1 VTDAPRRVT
10 RVGAYAL
17 CSRGDEIL
25 LSRIAPG
32 ATATSDG
39 MWTLPG
45 GGVEFG
51 EHPRDAALRE
61 LTEETGLAGEIVDLA
76 EVDSWSGHLD
86 DPRDGS
92 ALDFH
97 AIRILYRVNV
107 IGGELRVEVD
117 GSSDA
122 CAWVAAGDLESLPLV
137 ELARTGARLI
147 GLLGR

>member
-1 VTDAPRRVT
+1 VSDAPRRVT
-10 RVGAYAL
+10 RVAAYAL
-17 CSRGDEIL
+17 CSRGDQIL

-32 ATATSDG
+32 ATASSDG

-61 LTEETGLAGEIVDLA
+61 LAEETGLVGEIVELA

-86 DPRDGS
+86 DPREGR

-122 CAWVAAGDLESLPLV
+122 CAWVATDDLESLPLV
-137 ELARTGARLI
+137 ELARTGARLV
-147 GLLGR
+147 GLLER

>member
-1 VTDAPRRVT
+1 
-10 RVGAYAL
+10 
-17 CSRGDEIL
+17 
-25 LSRIAPG
+25 
-32 ATATSDG
+32 
-39 MWTLPG
+39 MWILPG

-61 LTEETGLAGEIVDLA
+61 LAEETGLAGEIVELA

-86 DPRDGS
+86 DPRDGR

-122 CAWVAAGDLESLPLV
+122 CAWVATDDLESLPLV
-137 ELARTGARLI
+137 ELARTGARLV
-147 GLLGR
+147 GLLER